1 MKYLWVILG
10 ALYALLSLYVGYL
23 FITAAVGERLSQKGA
38 LLQVP
43 PLLGGIALIILGL
56 PLLWN
61 CLRLAVARPP
71 RG

>member
-1 MKYLWVILG
+1 MKYVWVLLG

-43 PLLGGIALIILGL
+43 PLLGGIALIILAL

-61 CLRLAVARPP
+61 CLRLAVAHPP